1 MSKSLILT
9 IIRNE
14 LHTTLQLPRDT
25 SLRRHQPVMGSSNE
39 NPIIYALVQSDY
51 TGVTPTKLE
60 YLACLQMM
68 KAYAKWYDNDKDP
81 D

>member
-14 LHTTLQLPRDT
+14 LHTTLQPPRDT

-39 NPIIYALVQSDY
+39 NPIIYALVHSDY

-68 KAYAKWYDNDKDP
+68 KAYAKWYDNNKDV
-81 D
+81 